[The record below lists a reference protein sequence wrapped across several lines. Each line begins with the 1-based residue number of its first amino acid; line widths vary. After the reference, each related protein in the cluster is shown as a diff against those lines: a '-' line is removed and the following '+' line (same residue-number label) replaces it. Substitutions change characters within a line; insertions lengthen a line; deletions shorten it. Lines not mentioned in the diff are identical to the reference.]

1 MIKQLTQTIKRF
13 TQIVLTPILLTV
25 GATSSY
31 AQTLEI
37 GKNFNPDPLTL
48 QGQSGGNVKSND
60 CGFIANQPSQVIEV
74 TERINYMRLTVEA
87 EGGQP
92 TLLVDGPD
100 GRFCVLADAVTGEN
114 PAISGVWL
122 QGSYRVYVGD
132 RTGSQSRYTLSVS
145 QQPSSLSQTPE

>member
-1 MIKQLTQTIKRF
+1 MIKQLTQTIKDF
-13 TQIVLTPILLTV
+13 TSLALVPILLAV
-25 GATSSY
+25 GATASQ
-31 AQTLEI
+31 AQSLEI
-37 GKNFNPDPLTL
+37 GKNITPDPLTL
-48 QGQSGGNVKSND
+48 QGQSGGTIKSDN
-60 CGFIANQPSQVIEV
+60 CGFIPDQPSQVINI

-100 GRFCVLADAVTGEN
+100 GRFCVLADAVTGDN

-122 QGSYRVYVGD
+122 QGLYKIYVGD

-145 QQPSSLSQTPE
+145 QQPSSLSQTP